1 MRLSLRFRNL
11 ETIMRR
17 IRALITLPVV
27 CMLAGLFGGLALGYV
42 LSRDGGWLTPG
53 PWVVYTV
60 LLVCAVAMLSLVDER
75 RRLRVAEEEWPLPP
89 GYRPPVIEAPADDV
103 AVPSLNGQEQE
114 SAVEAAADEEPQ
126 AVKVAPK
133 RRRSR
138 AGRPRVVERGRDG
151 E

>member
-1 MRLSLRFRNL
+1 MQ
-11 ETIMRR
+11 R

-27 CMLAGLFGGLALGYV
+27 CVLAGLLGGLALGYV
-42 LSRDGGWLTPG
+42 LSRDGGWLTIG
-53 PWVVYTV
+53 PWIVYTV

-89 GYRPPVIEAPADDV
+89 GYRPPEVEAPADDV
-103 AVPSLNGQEQE
+103 AVPSLNGQEQG
-114 SAVEAAADEEPQ
+114 SAVEAAADEKPQ

-133 RRRSR
+133 KRWSR
-138 AGRPRVVERGRDG
+138 ARRPRVLERGRDG

>member
-27 CMLAGLFGGLALGYV
+27 CMLAGVFGGLALGYL
-42 LSRDGGWLTPG
+42 LSRNGGWLTPG

-75 RRLRVAEEEWPLPP
+75 RRLRVAEEERPLPP
-89 GYRPPVIEAPADDV
+89 GYRPPEVEAPADDV
-103 AVPSLNGQEQE
+103 AIPSLNGRELE
-114 SAVEAAADEEPQ
+114 STVGAAADEKPQ

-133 RRRSR
+133 KRWSR
-138 AGRPRVVERGRDG
+138 ARRPRVLERGRDG